1 MGIFSPVA
9 KGKKGEDY
17 VCKYLKKKRYKIIEV
32 NMRNKY
38 SEIDIIA
45 ENKSYIV
52 FTEVK
57 TRTKSDSNFRPVYAV
72 NLQKQKKIM
81 LAAKYYLT
89 VDNKSKKQPRFDV
102 AEVFMKADG
111 KLDSINYIENAYSQG
126 GDYAVL

>member
-1 MGIFSPVA
+1 MGIFSNIT
-9 KGKKGEDY
+9 KGKKGENY
-17 VCKYLKKKRYKIIEV
+17 VCKYLKKKRYKIIDI

-45 ENKSYIV
+45 ENKKFIV
-52 FTEVK
+52 FVEVK
-57 TRTKSDSNFRPVYAV
+57 SRTNPDSAFRPVYAV

-89 VDNKSKKQPRFDV
+89 TENKSAKQPRFDV
-102 AEVFMKADG
+102 AEVFMNSDG
-111 KLDSINYIENAYSQG
+111 KPESINYIENAFSQG